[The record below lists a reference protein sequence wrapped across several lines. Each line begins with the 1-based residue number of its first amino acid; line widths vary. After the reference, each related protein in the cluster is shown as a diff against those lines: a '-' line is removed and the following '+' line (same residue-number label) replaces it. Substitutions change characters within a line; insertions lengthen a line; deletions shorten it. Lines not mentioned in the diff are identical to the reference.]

1 MQYISDKVYRNVSI
15 YESFFSFLNGE
26 DLSITTEALSKK
38 DRSKMKDDEFAVP
51 SIRKYPIN
59 NEESIKNGIKFFRFV
74 PAEYRDEC
82 AKNLIAAAKKFKIEI
97 AITKDN
103 PLLKYYPDAKII
115 PRTRTTKKKED

>member
-15 YESFFSFLNGE
+15 YESFFSFLDGE

-59 NEESIKNGIKFFRFV
+59 NEESIKMELSSSDLFQLNIEMNV
-74 PAEYRDEC
+74 Q
-82 AKNLIAAAKKFKIEI
+82 KI
-97 AITKDN
+97 
-103 PLLKYYPDAKII
+103 
-115 PRTRTTKKKED
+115 